1 MITKSEKERQ
11 ELFKKINDIANQLRN
26 KVDGWD
32 FKAYILGFL
41 FYRYLS
47 EDFNNYANQ
56 LAKES
61 NFNYQDL
68 DDEKI
73 SEQIRTK
80 LINDKGYFIY
90 PSQLFQNI
98 AKLNYDQIDNLNE
111 QLASIFKAI
120 ENSANETSR
129 NNLKGLFDDINLNS
143 EKLGRN
149 TLDRNKHLLKI
160 IKTFNELDFDGFSEN
175 SIDIFGDAY
184 EYLIRMYASSAGKS
198 GGEFYTPQEVSEL
211 LFKLAIGNKTRI
223 NKIYDPA
230 CGSGSLL
237 LKARKIIG
245 ANNVVHGF
253 YGQEVNITAYNLSR
267 INMFLHGINFAD
279 FHIAFDDTLIH
290 PQHLDHKFDLIVS
303 NPPYS
308 TKWEGKDNPLLIN
321 DVRYAPAGVL
331 APRKNS
337 DFAFIMHTLHHLS
350 NDGKAAI
357 VCFPSIMSRGGVEQ
371 KIRKYLVDNNFV
383 DLIIF
388 TPDKLFYGTSIAT
401 CIMVLSKN
409 KTSSKTMFIDASDE
423 FIKITNGNQFSQDNI
438 NKILDHY
445 QNQKELKYFSKIVD
459 YSTIVENKYD
469 LSVQRY
475 VDKKIIK
482 KEIDIL
488 TLNQQIQDTVNSVN
502 SLRNEID
509 EITKVLDDEIK

>member
-1 MITKSEKERQ
+1 
-11 ELFKKINDIANQLRN
+11 
-26 KVDGWD
+26 
-32 FKAYILGFL
+32 
-41 FYRYLS
+41 
-47 EDFNNYANQ
+47 
-56 LAKES
+56 
-61 NFNYQDL
+61 
-68 DDEKI
+68 
-73 SEQIRTK
+73 
-80 LINDKGYFIY
+80 
-90 PSQLFQNI
+90 
-98 AKLNYDQIDNLNE
+98 
-111 QLASIFKAI
+111 
-120 ENSANETSR
+120 
-129 NNLKGLFDDINLNS
+129 
-143 EKLGRN
+143 
-149 TLDRNKHLLKI
+149 
-160 IKTFNELDFDGFSEN
+160 
-175 SIDIFGDAY
+175 
-184 EYLIRMYASSAGKS
+184 MYASKAGKS

-237 LKARKIIG
+237 LKACKIIG
-245 ANNVVHGF
+245 TNNVTNGF

-308 TKWEGKDNPLLIN
+308 TEWEGKDNPLLIN

-331 APRKNS
+331 APNEYS
-337 DFAFIMHTLHHLS
+337 DFAFIMHTIYHLS

-357 VCFPSIMSRGGVEQ
+357 VCFPGIMNRSGPEQ

-388 TPDKLFYGTSIAT
+388 TPDKLFYGTPIAT

-409 KTSSKTMFIDASDE
+409 KNSSKTMFIDASNE
-423 FIKITNGNQFSQDNI
+423 FKKITNGNQFTQNNI

-459 YSTIVENKYD
+459 YSTIVENDYD

-475 VDKKIIK
+475 VKRKITKKKINIS
-482 KEIDIL
+482 D
-488 TLNQQIQDTVNSVN
+488 LNKQIEEVVNSVN

-509 EITKVLDDEIK
+509 SIIKEISDEIKK